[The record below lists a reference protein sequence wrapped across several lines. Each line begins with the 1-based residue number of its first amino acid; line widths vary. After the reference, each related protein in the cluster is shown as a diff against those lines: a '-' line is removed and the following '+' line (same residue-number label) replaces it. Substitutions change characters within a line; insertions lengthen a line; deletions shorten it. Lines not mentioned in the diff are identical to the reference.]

1 MATALTRGGQEWV
14 PSYLQSI
21 DYEVCIGCGRCYK
34 VCGQGVMAPI
44 EKPFEGDDDDEDDM
58 GNTVMSVAS
67 PDACIGCGACARA
80 CVKNAHTHVTC

>member
-1 MATALTRGGQEWV
+1 MPTMLTRGGQEWA

-21 DYEVCIGCGRCYK
+21 DCDACIGCGRCFK

-44 EKPFEGDDDDEDDM
+44 EKPFDGDDDDEDDM

-67 PDACIGCGACARA
+67 PDACIGCGACSRVCA
-80 CVKNAHTHVTC
+80 KNAHTHVTC